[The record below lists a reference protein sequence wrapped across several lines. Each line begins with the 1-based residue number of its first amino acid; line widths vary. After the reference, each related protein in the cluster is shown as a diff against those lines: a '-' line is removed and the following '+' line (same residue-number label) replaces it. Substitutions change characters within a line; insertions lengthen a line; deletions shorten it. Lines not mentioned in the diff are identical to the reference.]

1 MQKDPNFL
9 LPPPTPL
16 HTCRAVVR
24 RQQQLQVEHDRAED
38 DVFAKV
44 ALKEKLDKEV
54 CGGHGL
60 RNREEGEGEWGGRGG
75 EG

>member
-1 MQKDPNFL
+1 M
-9 LPPPTPL
+9 
-16 HTCRAVVR
+16 R
-24 RQQQLQVEHDRAED
+24 RQQQLQAEHDRAED
-38 DVFAKV
+38 DVFTKV

-75 EG
+75 EGQDA